1 MNPGGAAHP
10 SVHLSLT
17 DPRRQVAGVFS
28 IMRNVFVPWGAADPD
43 HPNIALTYWRSA
55 LDHTRRNYYFE
66 SALSPYV
73 VMVDLNKIDYAQGSG
88 VRSLALEGEE
98 GFKVQGEI
106 NAAFKPAQPISYLAP
121 ENP

>member
-1 MNPGGAAHP
+1 
-10 SVHLSLT
+10 
-17 DPRRQVAGVFS
+17 
-28 IMRNVFVPWGAADPD
+28 
-43 HPNIALTYWRSA
+43 
-55 LDHTRRNYYFE
+55 
-66 SALSPYV
+66 
-73 VMVDLNKIDYAQGSG
+73 MVDLNKIDFAQGSG